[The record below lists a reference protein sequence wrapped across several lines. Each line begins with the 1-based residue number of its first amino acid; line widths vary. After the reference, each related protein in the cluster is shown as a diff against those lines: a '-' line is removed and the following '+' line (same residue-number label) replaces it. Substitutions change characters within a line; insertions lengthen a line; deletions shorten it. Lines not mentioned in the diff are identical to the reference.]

1 MTLSPAMRRLFW
13 KEFQQLT
20 PLLGVLL
27 AMGLGLHFLLLF
39 IPSLSE
45 RPERFA
51 VVVYGLPTLFAV
63 GAGALL
69 IGQEKELGTL
79 DWLQSLPVDPR
90 DIVRVKLSAA
100 LLGLT
105 VTWSGSLL
113 LGSLVA
119 AVDPHT
125 TWYQI
130 SLGHQRWMIP
140 AHALTLL
147 FLVFTGIAI
156 SWRMR
161 SATVSLLTL
170 VPVSPL
176 PFLAGNL
183 TAWVADMTDT
193 WLAPNAENWLSGGC
207 LLLATLVAFRVGW
220 KTGHRAL
227 SPRSADA
234 QWWIRDVRLARPVH
248 TAMRKSPAAPA
259 VALVWQFA
267 RQHRKLLIG
276 MTCVLMVSGITLV
289 FSDSVPKGFVATAL
303 FTTPLSWSWLGLL
316 VFQGDTAEGRSLF
329 LATRGVSPWQVW
341 LTRQLIPCS
350 IVTSSLMLLYFG
362 LSQADLPVGINVSTA
377 GTLAVLVFF
386 LASQWFGQCV
396 RSVIVGAILSPLVG
410 FGAVAWLIVA
420 SAQLPAPPWSLFTAG
435 TIPLVATRLMT
446 RHWMDQRRG
455 RVHWVSHG
463 GLLCL
468 FLVIPVIPLLFFVV
482 SYPRV
487 PGRLARE
494 LESLVGQTTLTDTV
508 TEVLTRDRSDT
519 KTPDTSRGDR
529 LAAIETRLRNNRHAV
544 PDSWS
549 LKFVVADLEVTRLQG
564 LDDSSA
570 KAIPPYRD
578 ALRLLLIMRDRLRN
592 SHRLL
597 DQDLADGVDIWLLR
611 ESQSTDAVSYM
622 GPQLRVA
629 LIRKVADREHRHR
642 MRQRAVAFSWRT
654 AGTANLGGYL
664 LPADPMSATTLQSR
678 FTQRRNSHLLSALL
692 AEKLTAARAEY
703 PRIDNRIRN
712 LMSAVPGT
720 RPARQTMPASS
731 ALASTEYLNELFR
744 PSVPSLRWQGTWED
758 TADEL
763 ASSLPAAESP
773 SRP

>member
-1 MTLSPAMRRLFW
+1 MKLSPAMRRLFW

-27 AMGLGLHFLLLF
+27 AMGLGLHLLLLF
-39 IPSLSE
+39 IPGWAEL
-45 RPERFA
+45 PERFA

-79 DWLQSLPVDPR
+79 SWLQSLPIAPR
-90 DIVRVKLSAA
+90 ELVRVKLYAA
-100 LLGLT
+100 LLGLA
-105 VTWSGSLL
+105 VAWSGSLL

-119 AVDPHT
+119 AVDPGT

-130 SLGHQRWMIP
+130 SFGHQRWMIP

-161 SATVSLLTL
+161 SATFSLLTL
-170 VPVSPL
+170 VPVSIL

-183 TAWVADMTDT
+183 IAWLAEITDT
-193 WLAPNAENWLSGGC
+193 GLPPNGENWLSGGC

-234 QWWIRDVRLARPVH
+234 QWWMRDACLARPVH

-276 MTCVLMVSGITLV
+276 MTCILMVSGITLV
-289 FSDSVPKGFVATAL
+289 FGDSVPKGFVATAIFAAVL
-303 FTTPLSWSWLGLL
+303 TWSWLGLL
-316 VFQGDTAEGRSLF
+316 VFQGDTAEDRCLF
-329 LATRGVSPWQVW
+329 LATRGVTPWQVW
-341 LTRQLIPCS
+341 STRQLIPCS
-350 IVTSSLMLLYFG
+350 VVTGSLVLLYFG
-362 LSQADLPVGINVSTA
+362 LWQADLPVGINVSAA
-377 GTLAVLVFF
+377 GVLSVLVFF

-410 FGAVAWLIVA
+410 FGAVAWLAIA

-446 RHWMDQRRG
+446 QHWMDQRRG
-455 RVHWVSHG
+455 RVHWLSHA

-468 FLVIPVIPLLFFVV
+468 FLVIPAIPLLFFVV

-494 LESLVGQTTLTDTV
+494 LESLVEQTTSAV
-508 TEVLTRDRSDT
+508 VATEVLTRDRSNT
-519 KTPDTSRGDR
+519 QTPHASRGDR
-529 LAAIETRLRNNRHAV
+529 LAAIETRLRSNRQAV

-564 LDDSSA
+564 LADISA
-570 KAIPPYRD
+570 KGIPHYRD
-578 ALRLLLIMRDRLRN
+578 ALHLLLTLRDRLRN

-611 ESQSTDAVSYM
+611 ESQSTDAVGYM

-629 LIRKVADREHRHR
+629 LIR
-642 MRQRAVAFSWRT
+642 
-654 AGTANLGGYL
+654 
-664 LPADPMSATTLQSR
+664 
-678 FTQRRNSHLLSALL
+678 
-692 AEKLTAARAEY
+692 
-703 PRIDNRIRN
+703 
-712 LMSAVPGT
+712 
-720 RPARQTMPASS
+720 
-731 ALASTEYLNELFR
+731 
-744 PSVPSLRWQGTWED
+744 
-758 TADEL
+758 
-763 ASSLPAAESP
+763 
-773 SRP
+773 

>member
-1 MTLSPAMRRLFW
+1 MRRLFW

-27 AMGLGLHFLLLF
+27 AMGLGLHLVLLF
-39 IPSLSE
+39 IPGWAEL
-45 RPERFA
+45 PGRFS

-69 IGQEKELGTL
+69 VGQEKELRTL
-79 DWLQSLPVDPR
+79 YWLQSLPIAPR
-90 DIVRVKLSAA
+90 DIVRVKLYAA
-100 LLGLT
+100 LLGLAC
-105 VTWSGSLL
+105 TWSGSLL
-113 LGSLVA
+113 VGALVA
-119 AVDPHT
+119 AIDPRT
-125 TWYQI
+125 TWYQM

-140 AHALTLL
+140 AHALALF
-147 FLVFTGIAI
+147 FLVFSGIAI

-170 VPVSPL
+170 VPIILV
-176 PFLAGNL
+176 PFLVANL
-183 TAWVADMTDT
+183 TAWLVEFSGQWVSPAS
-193 WLAPNAENWLSGGC
+193 LNWLQGGC
-207 LLLATLVAFRVGW
+207 LALATLLAWRVSW
-220 KTGHRAL
+220 KSGQTAL
-227 SPRSADA
+227 SARSLGV
-234 QWWIRDVRLARPVH
+234 QWWSRDPYLARPMQAAV
-248 TAMRKSPAAPA
+248 RSAPA
-259 VALVWQFA
+259 SPTTALVWQFA
-267 RQHRKLLIG
+267 RQHGKLLIG
-276 MTCVLMVSGITLV
+276 MTCILMVSGITLV
-289 FSDSVPKGFVATAL
+289 FSDSVPKGFVATAIFGAVL
-303 FTTPLSWSWLGLL
+303 TWSWLGLL
-316 VFQGDTAEGRSLF
+316 VFQGDTAEDRCLF
-329 LATRGVSPWQVW
+329 LATRGVSPWQIW

-350 IVTSSLMLLYFG
+350 IVTGSLVLLYFG
-362 LSQADLPVGINVSTA
+362 LWQADLPVGINVSAA
-377 GTLAVLVFF
+377 GVLAVLVFF

-410 FGAVAWLIVA
+410 FGAVAWLTVA

-468 FLVIPVIPLLFFVV
+468 FLVIPAIPLLFFVV

-549 LKFVVADLEVTRLQG
+549 LKFVVADLEVTRLQS

-622 GPQLRVA
+622 GRQLRIA